1 MPLLRAV
8 PVPSRPVV
16 ALEPIIGP
24 ERYTRLLAAADRFRA
39 LMAGRTIWNINS
51 TAVGGGVAELLQAL
65 VGYATDLDVPIRW
78 TVIGGDHDFFTI
90 TKRLHNQLHGLG
102 GHEPLS
108 AGEAAHYQSVLAENA
123 EELLGQIRPRD
134 VVLLHDPQ
142 TAGLTGPLA
151 RAGIPVVWR
160 CHVGADQAS
169 DATQAAWDFLRRFL
183 GDARGYVFS
192 RAQYVPPWVPHQ
204 LRWIIPPSIDPFSAK
219 NQPLGPETVQAILAT
234 LGVLDS
240 RPPASP
246 AGFVRR
252 DGTAGEVIRSAAVV
266 CDALPTPGDPVVLQ
280 VSRWDRLKDMNGV
293 MSGFT
298 RHAALADGGYLILAG
313 PAVTGVADDPEGAL
327 VYAECLAQWRALP
340 PAARSRVML
349 VSLPLDDVDENAVM
363 VNALQR
369 HATVITQKSIAEGFG
384 LTVAEAMWKARP
396 VVGSAVGGIQDQLA
410 EGTGI
415 LLPDPR
421 DLEEFGR
428 AVRTLLNDPAL
439 AGRMGWAAQAYI
451 REHYLGDVHLLRY
464 ARLFGTL
471 ISSGPAW
478 PR

>member
-1 MPLLRAV
+1 MV
-8 PVPSRPVV
+8 PVPRRPVV
-16 ALEPIIGP
+16 ALEPIIGA
-24 ERYTRLLAAADRFRA
+24 ERYTRLLAAADRFRS
-39 LMAGRTIWNINS
+39 LLGGRTIWNINS
-51 TAVGGGVAELLQAL
+51 TAAGGGVAELLQAL
-65 VGYATDLDVPIRW
+65 VGYASDLDVPIRW

-108 AGEAAHYQSVLAENA
+108 AAEAAHYQRVLAANA
-123 EELLGQIRPRD
+123 EELLGHLHPRD
-134 VVLLHDPQ
+134 LVLLHDPQ

-160 CHVGADQAS
+160 CHVGADRET
-169 DATQAAWDFLRRFL
+169 DATRAAWDFLRRYL
-183 GDARGYVFS
+183 TDARGFVFS
-192 RAQYVPPWVPHQ
+192 RAQYVPPWVPQ
-204 LRWIIPPSIDPFSAK
+204 PLRWIIPPSIDPFSAK

-234 LGVLDS
+234 LGILES
-240 RPPASP
+240 APPGAP
-246 AGFVRR
+246 TGFVRR
-252 DGTAGEVIRSAAVV
+252 DGSTGQVIRSAALV
-266 CDALPTPGDPVVLQ
+266 CDELPGPGDQVVLQ

-293 MSGFT
+293 MHGFT
-298 RHAALADGGYLILAG
+298 RHAAADGGGYLILAG

-327 VYAECLAQWRALP
+327 VYAECLAQWRAM
-340 PAARSRVML
+340 PAAARARVML
-349 VSLPLDDVDENAVM
+349 ASLPLDDVDENAVM

-396 VVGSAVGGIQDQLA
+396 VVGSAVGGIQDQIA
-410 EGTGI
+410 EGTGM

-421 DLEEFGR
+421 DLDAFGL
-428 AVRTLLNDPAL
+428 AVRALLDDPDL
-439 AGRMGWAAQAYI
+439 AGRLGWAAQAYI

-464 ARLFGTL
+464 ARLFEAVL
-471 ISSGPAW
+471 SAGPAQ